1 MSEYKSPKATMKNPF
16 TDKIF
21 TAFFVGMIMTV
32 LFGGRGMAVVARI
45 SGLGPGWAELF
56 QGGFT
61 FLFLIL
67 LAIRAFQLGKQR
79 KALQQD
85 TRRS

>member
-1 MSEYKSPKATMKNPF
+1 MSDIKVQKTTKKNPF

-32 LFGGRGMAVVARI
+32 LFGGRGMAGVARI
-45 SGLGPGWAELF
+45 SGLGPGWPELF

-85 TRRS
+85 TRSS

>member
-1 MSEYKSPKATMKNPF
+1 MSDSNAQKVTMKNPF

-21 TAFFVGMIMTV
+21 TVFFVAMMIIV
-32 LFGGRGMAVVARI
+32 LFGGRGMAVVARV
-45 SGLGPGWAELF
+45 SGLGPGWPKLF

-67 LAIRAFQLGKQR
+67 LAIRAFQLGKQK

-85 TRRS
+85 TRSS